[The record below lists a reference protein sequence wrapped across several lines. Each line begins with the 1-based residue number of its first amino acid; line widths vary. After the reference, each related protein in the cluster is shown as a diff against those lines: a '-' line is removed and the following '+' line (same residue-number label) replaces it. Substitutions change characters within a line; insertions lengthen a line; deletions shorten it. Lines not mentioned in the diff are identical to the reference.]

1 MGRDELVALLAT
13 HKSEIRRFGVASL
26 SLFGSAA
33 RGEERPDRD
42 LDFLVRFDG
51 PATLNGFMGLK
62 LFLEEVLRRPVDLVT
77 ERALK
82 PRLRRAIEQDLVR
95 VA

>member
-1 MGRDELVALLAT
+1 MKREELVRLLAT
-13 HKSEIRRFGVASL
+13 HESEIKRFGVASL

-33 RGEERPDRD
+33 RGEERPGSD
-42 LDFLVRFDG
+42 LDFLVRFEG
-51 PATLNGFMGLK
+51 PATLDGFMGLK
-62 LFLEEVLRRPVDLVT
+62 LFLEDALGRRVDLVT

-82 PRLRRAIEQDLVR
+82 PRLRRAIEQELVR